1 MSPTS
6 PPLLRLQA
14 IAKRFPGVRALH
26 DVNLEVNRGEIV
38 AIVGENGA
46 GKSTLLKVLGGI
58 HRPDEGEIFID
69 GERQRFDGVRDSM
82 QCGIALI
89 HQELNLAD
97 NVSIGENIFLGRYP
111 SRGPRWLP
119 LTDRA
124 SLYQRATELLQ
135 MVGLRV
141 PPRTLVRRLSIGQQ
155 QLVEIAKAL
164 SAEARIL
171 VFDEPTSSLT
181 LTETERL
188 LALVEQLR
196 EQGTA
201 ILYVTH
207 RLGEVTRLADRAIVL
222 RDGQHVG
229 TLRGEEITEPRLISL
244 MVGRDLE
251 SLLHQ
256 RSCHAKPGTPALEVH
271 DLQYDNAPGPISF
284 HIQPGEI
291 VGFAGIVGAGRSEL
305 AKALFG
311 VDRQRGGKIRVHG
324 QVTRIRTARDAI
336 RARIALVPEDR
347 KLLGLILP
355 MAIRVNISLASLP
368 QASWWGWLNRSDERR
383 LSRELMQQLA
393 IRAKHSEQR
402 VLELS
407 GGNQQKVALAKW
419 LALAPS
425 VLILDEPT
433 RGVDIGAKQE
443 IYRLVRQAAE
453 RGMGILMI
461 SSEMEEIVGVADR
474 VLVMREG
481 RIAGE
486 LRGEEIHE
494 QNVLRLALGAA
505 AGNAA

>member
-1 MSPTS
+1 MSQTS

-14 IAKRFPGVRALH
+14 IAKNFPGVKALQRVH
-26 DVNLEVNRGEIV
+26 LEVNRGEIV

-58 HRPDEGEIFID
+58 HAADEGDIFID

-97 NVSIGENIFLGRYP
+97 NISIGENIFLGRYP
-111 SRGPRWLP
+111 SRGPRWLS
-119 LTDRA
+119 LTDKA
-124 SLYQRATELLQ
+124 SLYQRAAELLQ

-141 PPRTLVRRLSIGQQ
+141 EPHTLVARLSVGQQ

-164 SAEARIL
+164 SAKARIL

-181 LTETERL
+181 LTEAERL
-188 LALVEQLR
+188 LALVERLR

-207 RLGEVTRLADRAIVL
+207 RLAEVTRLADRVIVL
-222 RDGQHVG
+222 RDGEHVG

-251 SLLHQ
+251 ALFHQ
-256 RSCHAKPGTPALEVH
+256 KSEHAKPGVPALDVH
-271 DLQYDNAPGPISF
+271 DLQHDNAAGPISF
-284 HIQPGEI
+284 SIQPGEI

-311 VDRQRGGKIRVHG
+311 VDRQRGGEIRVHG
-324 QVTRIRTARDAI
+324 EVTQIRTPRDAI

-355 MAIRVNISLASLP
+355 MAIRINISLASLP
-368 QASWWGWLNRSDERR
+368 QASWLGWLNRRDERR
-383 LSRELMQQLA
+383 LTRELMERLA

-433 RGVDIGAKQE
+433 RGVDVGAKQE
-443 IYRLVRQAAE
+443 IYRLMRQAAE
-453 RGMGILMI
+453 RGMGIMMI

-481 RIAGE
+481 RIVGE
-486 LRGEEIHE
+486 LLDEAINE
-494 QNVLRLALGAA
+494 QNVLRLAVGAA
-505 AGNAA
+505 QGTAA